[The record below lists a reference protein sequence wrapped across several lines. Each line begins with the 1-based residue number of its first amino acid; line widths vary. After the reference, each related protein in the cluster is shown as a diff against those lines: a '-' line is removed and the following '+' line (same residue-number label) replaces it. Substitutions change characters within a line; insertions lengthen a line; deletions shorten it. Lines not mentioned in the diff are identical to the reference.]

1 MSKDPTFPMPDA
13 GAGQGATVTDTS
25 AGQADATDATAS
37 SDSGAPSGETSP
49 AAATGTPDGAAA
61 PSIDERSPG
70 SAAGEPAAPLDGGP
84 VDSGEYAD
92 AAAQPLHLA
101 GAPAARLAAVPAA
114 HAAGTHAAHLA
125 EAAGAETAEG
135 GSGVGLADDNLE
147 TPVLADVLVAIEE
160 LWPESLAEAWDRVGL
175 VVGRTDAVVDRI
187 MFAVDPTLEVIDE
200 ALDWGAQLLITH
212 HPLLLK
218 GVNSV
223 AATTGK
229 GKAVHRL
236 IEGGCALLTIHTNGD
251 SAVGGVS
258 DVLADVIGL
267 GDVEPLVRAPLGL
280 VEEGI
285 GRVGVLAG
293 PEKLGDLAARVFL
306 ALPAVAG
313 GVRVAGDKDALV
325 HKVAVCGGAGDSLFD
340 AVRASDADVFVTAD
354 LRHHPASEA
363 REARADGRPY
373 LIDLS
378 HFASEWLWLP
388 AAAEALG
395 NVLADQGFAAE
406 LAVSQTNTDPWD
418 FILTP
423 GT

>member
-1 MSKDPTFPMPDA
+1 MSKDPTFPVHDA
-13 GAGQGATVTDTS
+13 GTDAVASVTDIS
-25 AGQADATDATAS
+25 AGHAETLE
-37 SDSGAPSGETSP
+37 APG
-49 AAATGTPDGAAA
+49 AAATSVLPTAEESVEADVAAA
-61 PSIDERSPG
+61 DAEAIDG
-70 SAAGEPAAPLDGGP
+70 
-84 VDSGEYAD
+84 AD
-92 AAAQPLHLA
+92 AAAADAQTTDEA
-101 GAPAARLAAVPAA
+101 DAAAD
-114 HAAGTHAAHLA
+114 
-125 EAAGAETAEG
+125 TAENEAH
-135 GSGVGLADDNLE
+135 SAEPVVELE
-147 TPVLADVLVAIEE
+147 TPALSDVLVAVEE
-160 LWPESLAEAWDRVGL
+160 LWPESLAESWDRVGL
-175 VVGRTDAVVDRI
+175 VVGRTDAAVERI

-200 ALDWGAQLLITH
+200 ALEWGAQLLITH

-223 AATTGK
+223 AATSGK

-236 IEGGCALLTIHTNGD
+236 IEGGCALLTVHTNGD

-258 DVLADVIGL
+258 DVLADAIGL
-267 GDVEPLVRAPLGL
+267 GDVKPLVRAPLGL

-285 GRVGVLAG
+285 GRVGYLAG

-306 ALPAVAG
+306 QLPAVAG

-325 HKVAVCGGAGDSLFD
+325 RKVAVCGGAGDSLFD
-340 AVRASDADVFVTAD
+340 AVRATDADVFVTAD

-363 REARADGRPY
+363 REVRNDGKPY

-388 AAAEALG
+388 AAAQALG

-406 LAVSQTNTDPWD
+406 LVVSQTNTDPWD

-423 GT
+423 GN

>member
-1 MSKDPTFPMPDA
+1 MSKEPTSPMPDA
-13 GAGQGATVTDTS
+13 GADEGAPATDTP
-25 AGQADATDATAS
+25 AGQVDD
-37 SDSGAPSGETSP
+37 
-49 AAATGTPDGAAA
+49 
-61 PSIDERSPG
+61 
-70 SAAGEPAAPLDGGP
+70 SAA
-84 VDSGEYAD
+84 AD
-92 AAAQPLHLA
+92 AAPTAAADLPKDSVVLA
-101 GAPAARLAAVPAA
+101 SVAELDRDTDGDRGDDGSEETDDSDGSDGGA
-114 HAAGTHAAHLA
+114 A
-125 EAAGAETAEG
+125 ERH
-135 GSGVGLADDNLE
+135 LE
-147 TPVLADVLVAIEE
+147 TPVLADVLVAVEE
-160 LWPESLAEAWDRVGL
+160 LWPESLAEEWDRVGL
-175 VVGRTDAVVDRI
+175 VVGRPDAEVDRI

-200 ALDWGAQLLITH
+200 ALEWGAQLLITH
-212 HPLLLK
+212 HPLLMK

-229 GKAVHRL
+229 GRAVHRL
-236 IEGGCALLTIHTNGD
+236 IEGGCALLTVHTNGD

-258 DVLADVIGL
+258 DVLADAIEL
-267 GDVEPLVRAPLGL
+267 GDVQPLVRAPLGL

-285 GRVGVLAG
+285 GRVGLLAG

-306 ALPAVAG
+306 KLPAVAG
-313 GVRVAGDKDALV
+313 GVRVSGDKDALV
-325 HKVAVCGGAGDSLFD
+325 RKIAVCGGAGDSLFD

-354 LRHHPASEA
+354 LRHHPAAEA
-363 REARADGRPY
+363 REVRADGKPY

-423 GT
+423 GN